1 MSSDLSISAG
11 TDSVELVND
20 RCEERVRYPCG
31 RSRRHRSVFLCSSDF
46 LLLFCQ
52 RMTWEI
58 NGKQIANKLFLKR
71 CWVNFY
77 FKATS
82 EMSWKE
88 GRAVC
93 WRLWCSGCRTC
104 SVRLGLWV
112 RGGLEVK
119 KHFWYN
125 VTNRGLFSKSLCVA
139 RTHDRPLELNTERNS
154 AIPIRDPFDSWIVA
168 LIYYFGIF
176 WIGGFK
182 KRNWVPFI

>member
-1 MSSDLSISAG
+1 MQGKMLRSDLSISAG

-46 LLLFCQ
+46 LLLCCQ

-119 KHFWYN
+119 K
-125 VTNRGLFSKSLCVA
+125 TL
-139 RTHDRPLELNTERNS
+139 
-154 AIPIRDPFDSWIVA
+154 
-168 LIYYFGIF
+168 LIQCY
-176 WIGGFK
+176 K
-182 KRNWVPFI
+182 